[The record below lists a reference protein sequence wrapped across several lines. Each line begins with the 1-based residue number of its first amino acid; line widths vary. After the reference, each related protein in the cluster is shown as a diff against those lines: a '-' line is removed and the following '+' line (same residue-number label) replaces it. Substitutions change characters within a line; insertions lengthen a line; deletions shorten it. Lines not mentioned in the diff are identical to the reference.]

1 MVRHI
6 PSTTADIASLLSAIY
21 AATGEHDVPKAVIG
35 DVSQGKVP
43 DLKGHTGKESNRE
56 YLLQLYKRNG
66 DTGVVPEVLQA
77 LENRDSLM

>member
-6 PSTTADIASLLSAIY
+6 PSKTADIASLLSAIY
-21 AATGEHDVPKAVIG
+21 ATTGEHDVPKAVIG

-56 YLLQLYKRNG
+56 YFLQLYKQNG
-66 DTGVVPEVLQA
+66 DTGVVPELLQA

>member
-21 AATGEHDVPKAVIG
+21 AATGEHDVSMAVIG

-43 DLKGHTGKESNRE
+43 DLKGHTGKEFNRE

-66 DTGVVPEVLQA
+66 DTGVVPELLQA

>member
-1 MVRHI
+1 MSNGYMVRHI

-35 DVSQGKVP
+35 DVSQRKVP

-56 YLLQLYKRNG
+56 YLLQF
-66 DTGVVPEVLQA
+66 
-77 LENRDSLM
+77 